1 MTPMDFGGSPPLS
14 YPKPAL
20 PNDGPTRNDPA
31 PKNLMLKT
39 NN

>member
-1 MTPMDFGGSPPLS
+1 MKPMHFGGSPPLS
-14 YPKPAL
+14 HSKPAL

-31 PKNLMLKT
+31 PTNSIPKT